1 MKTGTKR
8 FIAVDIVTAAVCAMA
23 AGVPAILLA
32 VPLVATAHC
41 AARFAPKLVLIEYLI
56 FIAAFAALAVGTPY
70 TVFVKAAIAVF
81 EACTITIAVI
91 CLKYL

>member
-1 MKTGTKR
+1 MKIEKR
-8 FIAVDIVTAAVCAMA
+8 AAISDIVIAVVFAMA

-41 AARFAPKLVLIEYLI
+41 ASKFAPRLVLIEYLI
-56 FIAAFAALAVGTPY
+56 FIAAFAALAAGTPY

>member
-1 MKTGTKR
+1 MKIEKR
-8 FIAVDIVTAAVCAMA
+8 AAISDIVIAVVFAMA

-32 VPLVATAHC
+32 VPMIATARC
-41 AARFAPKLVLIEYLI
+41 AARFAPRLVLIEYLI
-56 FIAAFAALAVGTPY
+56 FIAAFAALAAGTPY